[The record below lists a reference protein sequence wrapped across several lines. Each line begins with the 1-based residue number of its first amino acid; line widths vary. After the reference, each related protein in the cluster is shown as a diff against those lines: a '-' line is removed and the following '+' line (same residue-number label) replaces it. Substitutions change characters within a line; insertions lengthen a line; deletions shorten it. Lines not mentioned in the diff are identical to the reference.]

1 VSDAEKTCPRCG
13 RLLAKHEWKTD
24 TTTGKKF
31 PVCQGEGQKK
41 SRFVKRSRQE
51 TSTSLKSIPL
61 IGAVSIDRVTDLAQN
76 LGVPIRWAEKIGRL
90 TTVLEEI
97 GNDPLLNE
105 SLVFMGGTPLNFG
118 VFGDEPPRLSYD
130 LDFNFRAPENQIT
143 PLDMNDVLESTHR
156 NLQDL
161 LLRLNY
167 SPESIKYNSRFEL
180 GQYKIQ
186 YRTLSGVPD
195 TLKIDI
201 CYSRRIP
208 LLRRKDGVQGDN
220 LINLKMMDNIKIKI
234 PAVEELCGEKIAAF
248 VKRQFSRDAFDIYN
262 IAKAVERGTMNFKIL
277 RKCAL
282 VSICYQEVDPRTV
295 DWDKLFE
302 KVSLDDYLQSTLTDR
317 NRITKQQFSQMI
329 SKAKTFLKSLY
340 SDFTDDELQY
350 FDKYFK
356 DGEFHPNLVD
366 PEQDLHPR
374 LANQSE
380 IQWLLSKR
388 NILTK

>member
-1 VSDAEKTCPRCG
+1 MSDAEKTCPRCG

-24 TTTGKKF
+24 TATGEKF

-105 SLVFMGGTPLNFG
+105 SLVFMGGTALNFG

-220 LINLKMMDNIKIKI
+220 LINLKMMDNVKIKI

-248 VKRQFSRDAFDIYN
+248 AKRQFSRDAFDIYN

-277 RKCAL
+277 RKCAF

-317 NRITKQQFSQMI
+317 NRITKQQFGQMI

-356 DGEFHPNLVD
+356 DGEFHPNLID

-380 IQWLLSKR
+380 IQWRLSKR
-388 NILTK
+388 KKEL